1 MFTSQKL
8 RQMSQKSIFWCF
20 RFHLSSIRRRTA
32 DDGDG
37 DGSVEQLVV
46 VMLVGVVVV
55 VVDNKN
61 HLCPPSWA
69 SLPRPDCLNWMKL
82 SSKEEIEEMKLC
94 SKKERESLSWGF
106 IENGPWGHRLK
117 PRLKPTFSQE
127 NYTAKGWLAIAKL
140 KPLSLFSFLYYWCL
154 SQGSIWQ
161 CKNRKWKVK
170 VVSA

>member
-20 RFHLSSIRRRTA
+20 RFHLSSIRRKTA
-32 DDGDG
+32 DDGHG

-46 VMLVGVVVV
+46 VVLVGVVVVVVV

-94 SKKERESLSWGF
+94 SKQEKGKFKLRIVEMDPGDTDLSQGWSLHSAKTT
-106 IENGPWGHRLK
+106 I
-117 PRLKPTFSQE
+117 Q
-127 NYTAKGWLAIAKL
+127 AKGWLAIAKL
-140 KPLSLFSFLYYWCL
+140 KPLSLFHFC
-154 SQGSIWQ
+154 IID
-161 CKNRKWKVK
+161 
-170 VVSA
+170 A